1 MWLGAKAQCQSVTM
15 LMCSVMEWPV
25 EEVLCIFSEI
35 KSRWRASVRV
45 CWRGGGGGAGG
56 VTDESFLLKTFRPH
70 PHEIDVLVKQVGLY
84 VLSA

>member
-1 MWLGAKAQCQSVTM
+1 MLGAKAQCQSVTM

-45 CWRGGGGGAGG
+45 CWRGGGGGSR
-56 VTDESFLLKTFRPH
+56 VIP
-70 PHEIDVLVKQVGLY
+70 VKDNI
-84 VLSA
+84 SAAPAA